1 MNKKQTTS
9 KIAIFTNK
17 NGNVSVDVKL
27 ENETVWLTQNQLAK
41 LFGKERSVITKHIR
55 NVLKEAEL
63 DESVCAN
70 FVHTDSDNKTYQ
82 INYYNL
88 DMIIYIGYRVNSKRG
103 VEFTREGSS
112 FNIFCHQRSPV

>member
-9 KIAIFTNK
+9 QIAIFTNK
-17 NGNVSVDVKL
+17 NGNVSVDAKL

-63 DESVCAN
+63 DESVCAK
-70 FVHTDSDNKTYQ
+70 FAHTDSDNKTYQ
-82 INYYNL
+82 TNYYNL
-88 DMIIYIGYRVNSKRG
+88 DMIISIGYKSRGLNCNSII
-103 VEFTREGSS
+103 
-112 FNIFCHQRSPV
+112 NC